1 MRPILTLAVTSM
13 LALSAPAFAQSVGSP
28 GAAPGGSGSNTP
40 GSGVVPNSN
49 HPSGSQTLNTNGQM
63 NNGMSE
69 GRAAAPNVSP
79 DSTAPGTTA
88 QPAPDTAR
96 GNQNG
101 QSEVK

>member
-1 MRPILTLAVTSM
+1 MRPILAIAVTSM

-49 HPSGSQTLNTNGQM
+49 HPSGSQSLNTNGDM

-69 GRAAAPNVSP
+69 GRAAAPDTNTP
-79 DSTAPGTTA
+79 ANA
-88 QPAPDTAR
+88 ANPAPETVR
-96 GNQNG
+96 GDQNG
-101 QSEVK
+101 QDSAK